1 MNNKDKLDQVYIYS
15 ERNQF
20 NNNPCNTNNNSQ
32 GNDNT
37 NIEQQKDCKKNKMK
51 IILAIGISVAVI
63 IVAVVLIIVLTK
75 GGDDSSET
83 DNSSQK
89 EEDDFITLGNNEK
102 VIVKLSYNINELSI
116 YNEQSNT
123 TMSYSYDPD
132 SSTRRL
138 TESIT
143 TVKNY
148 KFLSFIYDIK
158 NTSDGIEQYSAY
170 FTILEKFTEENGE
183 NNYDFFNNFIENSV
197 DELEDS
203 DSFEMMTDNKIKPVL
218 KAIFY
223 QNGSIGDILYPEG
236 VNDELKESVIN
247 FIEKI
252 TPILSQKNY
261 TNSRLLDESDE
272 NEHVLTYEK
281 DENEGSTKLN
291 EKQVEKNKDYGTF
304 SIEDSQIN
312 SNIERIVNSD
322 NKIGKIFS
330 NSETNLVSNISNQI
344 DKPNYGGLI
353 DPNEDSGDE
362 NNVIKFPIGS
372 VSTTNSESMELIENH
387 QNETLKDFIS
397 EYIKDYN
404 YISTKNVNTENNK
417 RHLSEILNVDSNEVH
432 LINDKNIKYLNNIND
447 LRNLAE
453 KYNVLQ
459 QQINYAFSLA
469 KTNIAGFK
477 FGIMAVMSFSPQ
489 NGTILFKVICRTDK
503 EEINIGNYNI
513 TTNYDKLIDVIS
525 KISDVYQNKITQ
537 LYAEFSNN
545 FFDWKKNIL
554 KNLKTLTNYIKDPY
568 NMVDIFSSPLSNLYN
583 KIREI
588 SLDNFSGIKTDI
600 IQVDENL
607 SEIKEE
613 LNNDTEINT
622 KKILSTSNSDFTSF
636 IEDTEEL
643 FTDFN
648 DKTYE
653 MMDDILSKL
662 ENVDTIDI
670 DTYYRI
676 IEVLNETYYEYE
688 NFSKKLSKAILKNKE
703 DFISYSN
710 DYKDNK

>member
-15 ERNQF
+15 ERNEI
-20 NNNPCNTNNNSQ
+20 NNIPSITNNNSQ
-32 GNDNT
+32 ENDNT
-37 NIEQQKDCKKNKMK
+37 KNEQQKDFKKNKMK
-51 IILAIGISVAVI
+51 IILAIGISVVVI

-75 GGDDSSET
+75 KDDDSSGI

-143 TVKNY
+143 TIKNY

-183 NNYDFFNNFIENSV
+183 NNYDFFNNFIENNV

-281 DENEGSTKLN
+281 DKNEGSTKLN
-291 EKQVEKNKDYGTF
+291 EKLVEKNKDYGIF
-304 SIEDSQIN
+304 SIEDSKIN
-312 SNIERIVNSD
+312 SNIERVINSD

-330 NSETNLVSNISNQI
+330 NSEINLVSNI
-344 DKPNYGGLI
+344 
-353 DPNEDSGDE
+353 
-362 NNVIKFPIGS
+362 
-372 VSTTNSESMELIENH
+372 
-387 QNETLKDFIS
+387 
-397 EYIKDYN
+397 
-404 YISTKNVNTENNK
+404 
-417 RHLSEILNVDSNEVH
+417 
-432 LINDKNIKYLNNIND
+432 
-447 LRNLAE
+447 
-453 KYNVLQ
+453 
-459 QQINYAFSLA
+459 
-469 KTNIAGFK
+469 
-477 FGIMAVMSFSPQ
+477 
-489 NGTILFKVICRTDK
+489 
-503 EEINIGNYNI
+503 
-513 TTNYDKLIDVIS
+513 
-525 KISDVYQNKITQ
+525 
-537 LYAEFSNN
+537 
-545 FFDWKKNIL
+545 
-554 KNLKTLTNYIKDPY
+554 
-568 NMVDIFSSPLSNLYN
+568 
-583 KIREI
+583 
-588 SLDNFSGIKTDI
+588 
-600 IQVDENL
+600 
-607 SEIKEE
+607 
-613 LNNDTEINT
+613 
-622 KKILSTSNSDFTSF
+622 
-636 IEDTEEL
+636 
-643 FTDFN
+643 
-648 DKTYE
+648 
-653 MMDDILSKL
+653 
-662 ENVDTIDI
+662 
-670 DTYYRI
+670 
-676 IEVLNETYYEYE
+676 
-688 NFSKKLSKAILKNKE
+688 
-703 DFISYSN
+703 
-710 DYKDNK
+710 

>member
-1 MNNKDKLDQVYIYS
+1 
-15 ERNQF
+15 
-20 NNNPCNTNNNSQ
+20 
-32 GNDNT
+32 
-37 NIEQQKDCKKNKMK
+37 
-51 IILAIGISVAVI
+51 
-63 IVAVVLIIVLTK
+63 
-75 GGDDSSET
+75 
-83 DNSSQK
+83 
-89 EEDDFITLGNNEK
+89 
-102 VIVKLSYNINELSI
+102 
-116 YNEQSNT
+116 
-123 TMSYSYDPD
+123 
-132 SSTRRL
+132 
-138 TESIT
+138 
-143 TVKNY
+143 
-148 KFLSFIYDIK
+148 
-158 NTSDGIEQYSAY
+158 
-170 FTILEKFTEENGE
+170 
-183 NNYDFFNNFIENSV
+183 
-197 DELEDS
+197 
-203 DSFEMMTDNKIKPVL
+203 
-218 KAIFY
+218 
-223 QNGSIGDILYPEG
+223 
-236 VNDELKESVIN
+236 
-247 FIEKI
+247 
-252 TPILSQKNY
+252 
-261 TNSRLLDESDE
+261 
-272 NEHVLTYEK
+272 
-281 DENEGSTKLN
+281 
-291 EKQVEKNKDYGTF
+291 
-304 SIEDSQIN
+304 
-312 SNIERIVNSD
+312 
-322 NKIGKIFS
+322 
-330 NSETNLVSNISNQI
+330 
-344 DKPNYGGLI
+344 
-353 DPNEDSGDE
+353 
-362 NNVIKFPIGS
+362 
-372 VSTTNSESMELIENH
+372 MELIENH

-568 NMVDIFSSPLSNLYN
+568 NMIDIFSSPLSNLYN

-607 SEIKEE
+607 SEIKGE

-648 DKTYE
+648 YKTFE
-653 MMDDILSKL
+653 MMD
-662 ENVDTIDI
+662 
-670 DTYYRI
+670 
-676 IEVLNETYYEYE
+676 
-688 NFSKKLSKAILKNKE
+688 E
-703 DFISYSN
+703 D
-710 DYKDNK
+710 